1 MTDKQQDDLSPDE
14 RKLRIDEHKLE
25 IEREKLRLDNH
36 KFAHDRSFKKTWLPI
51 ILPVCTTVVI
61 AIVSSTITLIDKK
74 AQEETTRRAGI
85 QAEIKDRHD
94 WSVKVVELYLKNPAS
109 FDLSND
115 REKAGRNLQLL
126 ASVAPAEVQSLL
138 EIEVAKLTPTTNS
151 DGTAS
156 SDWLSTL
163 GAISRVQ
170 KAIGKS
176 NQLKKAAYGH
186 ENNASESLSQAAAAK
201 PSSCTKF
208 DEMTVY
214 IQYPEG
220 SCELEHEA
228 KEFITSKGATV
239 HCRAAKETGKTLL
252 VKYYLRR
259 EKEFAEELLLSLKE
273 KLKLSDGEARLIKS
287 QGHTMPE
294 GFVEVWLPSASQ
306 KDGSS

>member
-1 MTDKQQDDLSPDE
+1 MSDKQQDGLSHDE

-25 IEREKLRLDNH
+25 IEREKLKLDNH

-94 WSVKVVELYLKNPAS
+94 WSVKVVELYLKNPTS
-109 FDLSND
+109 FDLAND

-126 ASVAPAEVQSLL
+126 ASVAPSEVQSLL
-138 EIEVAKLTPTTNS
+138 EIEVARLTPTSNS

-176 NQLKKAAYGH
+176 NQIKKAAYGH
-186 ENNASESLSQAAAAK
+186 ENNATESTPAEAK
-201 PSSCTKF
+201 PLPVPRF

-220 SCELEHEA
+220 SGELEHEA
-228 KEFITSKGATV
+228 KEFIASKGATV

-259 EKEFAEELLLSLKE
+259 EKEFAEALLLSLKE
-273 KLKLSDGEARLIKS
+273 KLKLSDGEARLIRS

-294 GFVEVWLPSASQ
+294 GFIEVWLPSAN
-306 KDGSS
+306 